1 MAKTEDLHRV
11 FHRLRNAE
19 FRRLLAERRPWN
31 RPDRFQRCQAFNMA
45 WDDADHN
52 VRVQLGLGDPAESD
66 VAAGHEDAADGQGGT
81 VDARQGAGA

>member
-1 MAKTEDLHRV
+1 MAKSATSEQI

-31 RPDRFQRCQAFNMA
+31 RPDRFQRCQGFNRC

-52 VRVQLGLGDPAESD
+52 VRVQLGLNDPAEGD
-66 VAAGHEDAADGQGGT
+66 VAAGDEDARDSGLDRVTGCAC
-81 VDARQGAGA
+81 

>member
-1 MAKTEDLHRV
+1 MAKSATSEQI

-31 RPDRFQRCQAFNMA
+31 RPDRVQRCQAFNMA

-52 VRVQLGLGDPAESD
+52 VRVTLGLGDPAEGD
-66 VAAGHEDAADGQGGT
+66 VAARDHQAAQASAQG
-81 VDARQGAGA
+81 VPDHAG